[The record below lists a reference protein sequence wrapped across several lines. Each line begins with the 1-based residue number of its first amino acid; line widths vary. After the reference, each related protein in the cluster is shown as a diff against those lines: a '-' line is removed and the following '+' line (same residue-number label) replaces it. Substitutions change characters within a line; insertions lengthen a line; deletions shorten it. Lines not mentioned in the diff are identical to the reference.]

1 MEGSKGQRSVL
12 ITAGAKGIGK
22 AIASSFAQS
31 GASVHVVDVDENAL
45 GKLPQDFLQTIADVA
60 DEASVCSAVR
70 RHINAFGSI
79 DVLINCAGIQGPTA
93 GIEMI
98 SLAEWRRC
106 LAVNLDAMYLTCR
119 EVVPFM
125 KRQTSGNIINIAST
139 AGWHGYPLRT
149 PYATSKWGVIGLTKS
164 LAMELGIHGIRCNAI
179 CPGSVEGVRMER
191 VIAAEALEKGVS
203 EEEIRKSYSIGSS
216 LRTFVLPEDIAD
228 MALFLA
234 SNSAG
239 KVTGQIMN
247 VDGHLESFGGLN
259 HGEE

>member
-45 GKLPQDFLQTIADVA
+45 GKLPQGFLQTIADVA

-149 PYATSKWGVIGLTKS
+149 PYATSKWGVIEHKIFGDG
-164 LAMELGIHGIRCNAI
+164 AW
-179 CPGSVEGVRMER
+179 
-191 VIAAEALEKGVS
+191 
-203 EEEIRKSYSIGSS
+203 YSRYSMQCDLS
-216 LRTFVLPEDIAD
+216 W
-228 MALFLA
+228 
-234 SNSAG
+234 
-239 KVTGQIMN
+239 
-247 VDGHLESFGGLN
+247 
-259 HGEE
+259 